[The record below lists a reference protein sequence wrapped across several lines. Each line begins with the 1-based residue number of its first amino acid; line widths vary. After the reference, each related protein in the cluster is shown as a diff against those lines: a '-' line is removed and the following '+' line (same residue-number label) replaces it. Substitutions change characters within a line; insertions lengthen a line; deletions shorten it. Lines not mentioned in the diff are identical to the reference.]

1 MGGIGESQIS
11 DSDSSKYSDSED
23 GSDFDG
29 DQLQEIINN
38 GHQNSLDKKL
48 LDAARDGKL
57 HKVIRLLFWLSIG
70 SRYLGNP
77 YTIDSRQGCKD

>member
-48 LDAARDGKL
+48 SCWMLHEMESFTKL
-57 HKVIRLLFWLSIG
+57 SGF
-70 SRYLGNP
+70 YF
-77 YTIDSRQGCKD
+77 GCQ